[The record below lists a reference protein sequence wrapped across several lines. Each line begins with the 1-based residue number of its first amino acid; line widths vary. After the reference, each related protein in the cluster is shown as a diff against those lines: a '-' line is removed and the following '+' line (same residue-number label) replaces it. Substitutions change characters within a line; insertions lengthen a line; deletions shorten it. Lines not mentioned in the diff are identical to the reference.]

1 MKSIKRALLKLSGGA
16 LSDKKGNAF
25 DFEKIDAV
33 AKQIIEITQRGIELG
48 IVLGGGNIWR
58 RTFQWRYGQNTGR

>member
-1 MKSIKRALLKLSGGA
+1 MKEIKRALLKLSGGA

-25 DFEKIDAV
+25 DFDNIDAT
-33 AKQIIEITQRGIELG
+33 AKQIIEVANKGIQLA

-58 RTFQWRYGQNTGR
+58 GRSS